1 MVLTRKEESKEFL
14 HIINQNKRYNLF
26 EFIRTLTRQHVPMCC
41 TSSPIDSRS
50 HSSNVTSLLHNS
62 IRRSTLFSLLASIL
76 DEIQRENSAVKRS
89 DQLNVLVCSLL
100 LKLPSFLL
108 SFLVSSLSIPIF
120 HLFSFILVS
129 LSERLVITTAVFF
142 ISSNKFRTPKQNF
155 MKHVM
160 KVVPWEVSPMP

>member
-1 MVLTRKEESKEFL
+1 
-14 HIINQNKRYNLF
+14 
-26 EFIRTLTRQHVPMCC
+26 
-41 TSSPIDSRS
+41 
-50 HSSNVTSLLHNS
+50 
-62 IRRSTLFSLLASIL
+62 
-76 DEIQRENSAVKRS
+76 
-89 DQLNVLVCSLL
+89 
-100 LKLPSFLL
+100 
-108 SFLVSSLSIPIF
+108 LSIPIF